1 MGYIPESNTHFVA
14 FAVVEVDDFLVHISD
29 NVAAFT
35 VFEVRC
41 TVVDDSATPIS
52 SGALVLVSF
61 GIVGGIEKGATGWG

>member
-1 MGYIPESNTHFVA
+1 
-14 FAVVEVDDFLVHISD
+14 LVHISD

-41 TVVDDSATPIS
+41 TVVDDGAIPIS

-61 GIVGGIEKGATGWG
+61 GIVGDIEKGATGWG